1 MYEKIVTKVNAF
13 DACGIVLKVQ
23 YDTDKSAL
31 EKKINETE
39 KKVPDVSVFVRKTD
53 NNTNISEAE
62 GKIPSAFC
70 LATTAA
76 LTAVEN
82 KISNVSN
89 LVKKTDYEAKIAE
102 TGK

>member
-1 MYEKIVTKVNAF
+1 MF
-13 DACGIVLKVQ
+13 GIVLNVQ
-23 YDTDKSAL
+23 YNTDKSAL

-39 KKVPDVSVFVRKTD
+39 KKLPYVRVFVRKTD
-53 NNTNISEAE
+53 NNTKISETG
-62 GKIPSAFC
+62 GKIPSIFG

-82 KISNVSN
+82 TISNVSN
-89 LVKKTDYEAKIAE
+89 LVKKTDYDAKIAE